1 MEEHDIREYFCNL
14 IKQDEDVSVG
24 VAAIKTLMEIIKKS
38 ESSTI
43 QGLDENLKQAIT
55 IMKNA
60 NYPVAA
66 INSGCELFRR
76 FITLA
81 QLDTDTFEECRNIL
95 LSRGNLFITKLNES
109 RDKIVKFTKD
119 FIRPRSKILTHSR
132 SRVVLQAFKDAAKRE
147 IEFEVF
153 VTISEP
159 DRAGLKMCKEL
170 EDDGIPC
177 TAILD
182 SAVAYV
188 MEQVDFVMVGAEC
201 VAESGGIVNKVGTFP
216 MAICAKELKKRFYV
230 LVESFKFSRIF
241 PLNNRD
247 IPKEYKYINPDNVID
262 LKRTHPLVD
271 YTPPTYITLLFT
283 DLGILT
289 TSGVSDELIRLYI

>member
-1 MEEHDIREYFCNL
+1 
-14 IKQDEDVSVG
+14 
-24 VAAIKTLMEIIKKS
+24 MEIIRKS
-38 ESSTI
+38 ETSTI
-43 QGLDENLKQAIT
+43 QGLDENLKQAII
-55 IMKNA
+55 IMKNS

-81 QLDTDTFEECRNIL
+81 RLDTSTIEECKEIL
-95 LSRGNLFITKLNES
+95 LNRGNIFIDKLSKS
-109 RDKIVKFTKD
+109 RDKIVALSQD
-119 FIRPRSKILTHSR
+119 FIKDNNKILTHSR
-132 SRVVLQAFKDAAKRE
+132 SRVVLQAFRNAAKRN
-147 IEFEVF
+147 IQFEVF

-159 DRAGLKMCKEL
+159 DKAGLKLCKEL
-170 EDDGIPC
+170 EEDGIPC
-177 TAILD
+177 VPILD
-182 SAVAYV
+182 SAVAYT

-201 VAESGGIVNKVGTFP
+201 VAESGGIVNKVGTFN

-247 IPKEYKYINPDNVID
+247 IPNEYKYINPDSITD
-262 LKRTHPLVD
+262 MKRTHPLVD
-271 YTPPTYITLLFT
+271 YTPPSFINLLFT

-289 TSGVSDELIRLYI
+289 TSGVSDELIRLYL

>member
-1 MEEHDIREYFCNL
+1 MEEKEIREYFCKI
-14 IKQDEDVSVG
+14 IKQNEDISVG
-24 VAAIKTLMEIIKKS
+24 VAAIKTLMEIIRKS
-38 ESSTI
+38 ETSTI
-43 QGLDENLKQAIT
+43 QGLDENLKQAII
-55 IMKNA
+55 IMKNS

-81 QLDTDTFEECRNIL
+81 RLDTSTIEECKEIL
-95 LSRGNLFITKLNES
+95 LNRGNIFIDKLSKS
-109 RDKIVKFTKD
+109 RDKIVALSQD
-119 FIRPRSKILTHSR
+119 FIKDNNKILTHSR
-132 SRVVLQAFKDAAKRE
+132 SRVVLQAFRNAAKRN
-147 IEFEVF
+147 IQFEVF

-159 DRAGLKMCKEL
+159 DKAGLKLCKEL
-170 EDDGIPC
+170 EEDGIPC
-177 TAILD
+177 VPILD
-182 SAVAYV
+182 SAVAYT

-201 VAESGGIVNKVGTFP
+201 VAESGGIVNKVGTFN

-247 IPKEYKYINPDNVID
+247 IPNEYKYINPDSITD
-262 LKRTHPLVD
+262 MKRTHPLVD
-271 YTPPTYITLLFT
+271 YTPPSFINLLFT

-289 TSGVSDELIRLYI
+289 TSGVSDELIRLYL